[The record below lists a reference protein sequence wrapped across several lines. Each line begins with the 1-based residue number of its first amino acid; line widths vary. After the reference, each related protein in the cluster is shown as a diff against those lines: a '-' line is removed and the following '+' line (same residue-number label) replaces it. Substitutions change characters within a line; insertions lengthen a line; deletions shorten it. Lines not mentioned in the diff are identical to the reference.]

1 MTSGFWVWVQ
11 GLVKLIN
18 TYYFTH
24 ETLAHTHSSLITH
37 HFLVMLIAQEKRKTN
52 IAEYIL
58 YMWQV
63 EDLIR
68 AHLFNIDLI
77 ERNLI
82 SQYLQPLKVKVEVHD
97 WYANL
102 MLMMYREG
110 ITEHGHL
117 SFLNTLIAEMND
129 LHLRLLQN
137 EDETRYQELYHF
149 ASVNIQEFRNK
160 MKNRNASDVE
170 TCMHALYGLLLL
182 RLKKQPII
190 RETET
195 AMASFSKLLAILSQR
210 FLQAERGER
219 EI

>member
-1 MTSGFWVWVQ
+1 
-11 GLVKLIN
+11 
-18 TYYFTH
+18 
-24 ETLAHTHSSLITH
+24 
-37 HFLVMLIAQEKRKTN
+37 MLIAQEKRKTN

-68 AHLFNIDLI
+68 AYQFNIDLI
-77 ERNLI
+77 EQNLI
-82 SQYLQPLKVKVEVHD
+82 SQYVQPMKVKMEVRD

-110 ITEHGHL
+110 IKERGHL
-117 SFLNTLIAEMND
+117 SFLNTLVAEMND
-129 LHLRLLQN
+129 LHIRLLQH
-137 EDETRYQELYHF
+137 ESESRYHELYHF
-149 ASVNIQEFRNK
+149 ASVNIQEFRKK
-160 MKNRNASDVE
+160 MINSNCSDVE
-170 TCMHALYGLLLL
+170 TCMNALYGLLLL
-182 RLKKQPII
+182 RLKKQPIV

-195 AMASFSKLLAILSQR
+195 AMATFSKLLAILSQR